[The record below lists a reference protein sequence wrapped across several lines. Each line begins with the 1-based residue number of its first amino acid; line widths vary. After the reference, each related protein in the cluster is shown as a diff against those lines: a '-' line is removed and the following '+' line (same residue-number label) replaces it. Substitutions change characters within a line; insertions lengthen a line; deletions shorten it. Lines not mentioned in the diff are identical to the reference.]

1 MTLSKKQVNWICEH
15 LEFIARLYESSQR
28 DHRNE
33 KARAFR
39 RVIGAIQ
46 YEAPEKLTLDELR
59 TIKFIGPSIMSCLY
73 ELDTN
78 NYRHM
83 TGFAS
88 RLMREASSNAS
99 ASYSQSW
106 LIEMS
111 VS

>member
-88 RLMREASSNAS
+88 RLMRESSS
-99 ASYSQSW
+99 KDGTIYSQSW